1 MTAPAIRRRPRWL
14 LQVAAPVIA
23 ATLAASACSGSAG
36 RTAPTRRG
44 PRRGRHRLHRPGLGV
59 VLDRLHRRTAAAAA
73 AEARRAAEAKAAAD
87 AQAAAQ
93 AAAAAQPPRRRPRPG
108 RKPRP
113 KRPGRRP
120 RRKPSGWPWSASSS
134 GWPSWATARA
144 RPTAGSAAARPRRSW
159 PSRRWRGSTPPG
171 DVDAALIERL
181 AAPQSGPAA
190 GGGGPRIDVDLG
202 RQVVTVSTAAGT
214 RDLQRLHRQR
224 RGPSTGATAPRAW
237 PTRPPGSYSV
247 LRRIEGMD
255 EGPLGAMYRP
265 LYFFDGWAVHGS
277 SHVPAYPASH
287 GCVRVSNADQDWIWE
302 NVPNGA
308 TVSVF

>member
-1 MTAPAIRRRPRWL
+1 MTAPAIHRRPRWL

-23 ATLAASACSGSAG
+23 ATLAASACSGSGGDGSDSEGSGAAAIASTD
-36 RTAPTRRG
+36 RALASSSTASTA
-44 PRRGRHRLHRPGLGV
+44 
-59 VLDRLHRRTAAAAA
+59 DAAAAA

-93 AAAAAQPPRRRPRPG
+93 AAAAAAAAEAEA
-108 RKPRP
+108 K
-113 KRPGRRP
+113 
-120 RRKPSGWPWSASSS
+120 
-134 GWPSWATARA
+134 ARA
-144 RPTAGSAAARPRRSW
+144 EAEAEAARAAAEAEAERVAVVGVQQRLAELGYSPGTADGRVGGRTS
-159 PSRRWRGSTPPG
+159 SAIMAFQKVEGLDASG
-171 DVDAALIERL
+171 DVDAALVERL

-214 RDLQRLHRQR
+214 RVFNA
-224 RGPSTGATAPRAW
+224 STGNGETFDWGDGTLGVAYT
-237 PTRPPGSYSV
+237 PTGSYSV

-265 LYFFDGWAVHGS
+265 LYFYDGWAVHGS